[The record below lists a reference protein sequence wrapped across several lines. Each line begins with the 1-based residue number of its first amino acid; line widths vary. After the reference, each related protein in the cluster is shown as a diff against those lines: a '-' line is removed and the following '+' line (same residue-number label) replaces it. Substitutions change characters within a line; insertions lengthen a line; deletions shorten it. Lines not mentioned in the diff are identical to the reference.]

1 MRCGDGSGQPGHRGR
16 GSGYGRRPGWALGAG
31 GLGPGRYPSGSCTW
45 MATEHGKE
53 QHMMARI
60 IATAAGATEQEE
72 DRSINYLS
80 CGGTTGA

>member
-1 MRCGDGSGQPGHRGR
+1 
-16 GSGYGRRPGWALGAG
+16 
-31 GLGPGRYPSGSCTW
+31 